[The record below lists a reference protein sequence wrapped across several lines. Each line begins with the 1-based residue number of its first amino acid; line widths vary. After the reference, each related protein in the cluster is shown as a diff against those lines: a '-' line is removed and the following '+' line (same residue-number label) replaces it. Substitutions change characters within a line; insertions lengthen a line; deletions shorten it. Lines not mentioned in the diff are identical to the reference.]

1 MLVSLLICKDLASK
15 SIILL
20 GKVEDK
26 QAIVS
31 LEKVAFSL
39 DGETDIS
46 ALGLLEIQEQDH
58 NDVYFKGV
66 GTMTQNLDRPATKI
80 NIIYPA
86 TETHIKKYRQQKKR
100 VVLETPELYQ
110 KIVLPY
116 INSMKG
122 DRIKWVYNILHEGYE
137 ADRVL
142 LRNDDPINGFVLLPD
157 LKWDLVSLS
166 SLYFV
171 AIVMRSD
178 ISSLR
183 DLNSSHI
190 PYLKLLRQ
198 QILAALKNKYG
209 LESSQLLLYIHYQPS
224 YYHFHIHVTHID
236 LERRGSSFSVLF
248 DNVIDQLQFLGPE
261 GFLQSTFSYFIKE
274 NHDLWAKGFSLEN

>member
-1 MLVSLLICKDLASK
+1 MRTCCGTKDLASK

-20 GKVEDK
+20 GRVKDQ
-26 QAIVS
+26 QAIVT

-39 DGETDIS
+39 DGAKDIS
-46 ALGLLEIQEQDH
+46 ALGLLEIEEQDH

-66 GTMTQNLDRPATKI
+66 GTMAQNLDRPATKI

-116 INSMKG
+116 ISSMRG

-142 LRNDDPINGFVLLPD
+142 LRDDDPVNGFVLLPD

-171 AIVMRSD
+171 AIVMRND
-178 ISSLR
+178 IASLR

-190 PYLKLLRQ
+190 PYLTLLRE
-198 QILAALKNKYG
+198 QILIAIKDKYG
-209 LESSQLLLYIHYQPS
+209 LDRSQLLLYIHYQPS

-236 LERRGSSFSVLF
+236 LERRGSSFSILL

-274 NHDLWAKGFSLEN
+274 NHDLWAKGFALEK

>member
-1 MLVSLLICKDLASK
+1 MFTLRALVLWLRTLIAP
-15 SIILL
+15 
-20 GKVEDK
+20 
-26 QAIVS
+26 Q
-31 LEKVAFSL
+31 
-39 DGETDIS
+39 
-46 ALGLLEIQEQDH
+46 H
-58 NDVYFKGV
+58 
-66 GTMTQNLDRPATKI
+66 KI

-116 INSMKG
+116 ISSMRG
-122 DRIKWVYNILHEGYE
+122 DRINVGFPKFPHEGYE

-142 LRNDDPINGFVLLPD
+142 LRDDDPVNGFVLLPD
-157 LKWDLVSLS
+157 LKRDLVSLS

-171 AIVMRSD
+171 AIVMRND
-178 ISSLR
+178 IASLR

-190 PYLKLLRQ
+190 PYLTLLRE
-198 QILAALKNKYG
+198 QILIAIKDKYG
-209 LESSQLLLYIHYQPS
+209 LDRSQLLLYIHYQPS

-236 LERRGSSFSVLF
+236 LGRRGSSFSILL

-274 NHDLWAKGFSLEN
+274 NHDLWAKGFALEK